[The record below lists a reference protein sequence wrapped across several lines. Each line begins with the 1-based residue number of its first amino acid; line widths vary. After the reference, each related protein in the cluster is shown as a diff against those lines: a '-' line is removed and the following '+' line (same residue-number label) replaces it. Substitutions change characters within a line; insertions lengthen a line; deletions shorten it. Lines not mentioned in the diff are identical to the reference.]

1 MFAPAQLVLLALA
14 MLGSTLDTPQLDTP
28 QVPSSLYQNRSL
40 STSLSTSSSTSS
52 NINSN
57 INSSHTQT
65 KTKTQTQG
73 ASAVAKQNTQL
84 NTLFYASRGATFKL
98 DETGVQGDG
107 YGTGFFISADGY
119 ALSAYHVVEGA
130 KTLMGT
136 TPNNKTFTLELIG
149 FDAAHDLALLKYN
162 TKDKVAFLPLS
173 SGIPAVGETVLAIG
187 NSGEQF
193 LQPRAGNLLQLDV
206 AAGRAD
212 FPPNTLELS
221 APLAPGDSGGP
232 VLNSS
237 GEVIGVVSYIRPDIT
252 SYHSF
257 AVPVRQQLPI
267 LIDLQAGAKRDVP
280 ALGITSDLDGVLSLE
295 GFQVLGLGKKQG
307 AIIEEVIPNSPAAKA
322 GLRSLRDLT
331 PRGAKIPVVEADVII
346 ALDNN
351 DTPSF
356 GELLNQIRQKRIGD
370 QVLLTVQRGRQTL
383 EVKITLGA
391 KADIFY

>member
-1 MFAPAQLVLLALA
+1 MFAPAQLALLTLTL
-14 MLGSTLDTPQLDTP
+14 LGATPSTIQI
-28 QVPSSLYQNRSL
+28 Q
-40 STSLSTSSSTSS
+40 
-52 NINSN
+52 
-57 INSSHTQT
+57 
-65 KTKTQTQG
+65 TQTQ
-73 ASAVAKQNTQL
+73 AIPQTTLKSAVHSTSQNTSQSTSQSTFAAARTSE
-84 NTLFYASRGATFKL
+84 NMLFNKARGATFKL

-107 YGTGFFISADGY
+107 YGTGFFISVDGY

-130 KTLMGT
+130 KTLTGT

-173 SGIPAVGETVLAIG
+173 SAVPSIGEAVLAIG

-193 LQPRAGNLLQLDV
+193 LQPRAGNLLHLDA

-237 GEVIGVVSYIRPDIT
+237 GEVIGVVSYIRHDAE

-267 LIDLQAGAKRDVP
+267 LADLQAGVKRDVP
-280 ALGITSDLDGVLSLE
+280 ALGITSALDGPLPMEL
-295 GFQVLGLGKKQG
+295 FNMLGLGKKQG
-307 AIIEEVIPNSPAAKA
+307 AIIEQVIPNGPAAKA

-331 PRGAKIPVVEADVII
+331 PRGAETPVVEADVII

-370 QVLLTVQRGRQTL
+370 QVLLTVQRSRQTL
-383 EVKITLGA
+383 EVKIILGA